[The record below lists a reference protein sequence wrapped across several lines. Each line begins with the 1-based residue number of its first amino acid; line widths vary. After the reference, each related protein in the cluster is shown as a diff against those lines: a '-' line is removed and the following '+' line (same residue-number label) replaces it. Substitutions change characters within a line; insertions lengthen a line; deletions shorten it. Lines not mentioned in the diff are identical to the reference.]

1 MKFTDAQ
8 MLDWLQQQ
16 AEQGCVTMCFELD
29 GGVHV
34 TLDPLGGEQVSAR
47 EVETVRDGIA
57 KLMEVHKS

>member
-34 TLDPLGGEQVSAR
+34 TLDPLGGEQTAAR